1 MESRRTCRTSAL
13 NIEERVEVPESAADA
28 LAALEDG
35 AFVIPGTKMPRDS
48 STARTV

>member
-13 NIEERVEVPESAADA
+13 NIEERVEVLESAADA

-35 AFVIPGTKMPRDS
+35 AFVIPGTGMPKDS
-48 STARTV
+48 SIARTV